1 MNLHYRHSNN
11 SWRGPHGRAW
21 KDRSTRNS
29 SVQGRWLAA
38 LAGVIAFVAPVGTSV
53 ASSAPASAQVPG
65 GLDTTA
71 TATYTVDLPAGLV
84 RGRIEF
90 GFVNS
95 IPPDGDDAELTFFE
109 GYQFSLPRD
118 ATNVAATTESGPLAV
133 TTAPAAGFLVVSVA
147 FGTMLAYSDELDLVV
162 TFDLPGH
169 PPRDPRPW
177 RANEAFV
184 AFVAWGF
191 GDPGLGAVRIVT
203 PAAAA
208 VAMPELDDGTYP
220 MPEVVT
226 YASETVHTFARLER
240 PDEFGL
246 FVTAA
251 DNQELVSSHLDVDGQ
266 RIVLQ
271 AWPDDPGWTR
281 FMRRQVRVGLPAL
294 ERVTQR
300 PLPDGRR
307 LIVRESANPSLEGYS
322 GWFDYGAGVIEMG
335 EALDPAVTL
344 HELAHRWFNDDTSY
358 HRWITE
364 GLAET
369 YANAVAARFGAARE
383 PAIPRRRA
391 PGSRPLNDW
400 ETFSFTRTDE
410 AVEDYGYETS
420 YFVVDALFDEIG
432 PTRMAAVLA
441 AIDDDTPAYERASLG
456 TPGPVNWRR
465 FLDLLE
471 QVGGSD
477 RASAL
482 FRRFVVSDV
491 EVAELAARTGAR
503 VQYAELVQRAG
514 AWTVPSPI
522 DDDMEAWQ
530 FAEATDLMV
539 VAATVLD
546 ERDDFL
552 SAAAGVGVELPGAF
566 EARFEAA
573 TEPTALEDLGDD
585 IRELTDAL
593 VHVRATEAAAGAP
606 RSTLELLGLGHED
619 FYVELSR
626 ARDAITAGDA
636 FSAVD
641 LSGQV
646 RSALAVAETVGRQR
660 ALAAADEGRSQLADV
675 ALAALAGL
683 VLAGVVTVVSRR
695 RLRRHAASGDVAHV
709 DPGGDAT
716 VDLDVEQR
724 VGTRV
729 ELDEDALAGAGL
741 GGVDRRLD
749 VAVGHPGERTGATR
763 VVERGTGLGD
773 VGDAVLELGEDVG
786 AVVDAQP
793 VTGAEVLV
801 DPDAHGGHE
810 R

>member
-1 MNLHYRHSNN
+1 
-11 SWRGPHGRAW
+11 
-21 KDRSTRNS
+21 
-29 SVQGRWLAA
+29 LAA
-38 LAGVIAFVAPVGTSV
+38 LACGIACVAPVGAAGASV
-53 ASSAPASAQVPG
+53 PRSAQEPG
-65 GLDTTA
+65 GLATAA
-71 TATYTVDLPAGLV
+71 TATYTVDLPSGLV
-84 RGRIEF
+84 RGRIDF

-95 IPPDGDDAELTFFE
+95 TPPDGDDSELIYFE

-133 TTAPAAGFLVVSVA
+133 TTAPAAGFLVVSVS
-147 FGTMLAYSDELDLVV
+147 FGTMLGSSDELDLVV

-191 GDPGLGAVRIVT
+191 GDPGLGTVRVVT

-220 MPEVVT
+220 MPEVLT
-226 YASETVHTFARLER
+226 DADKTVHTFARLEH

-251 DNQELVSSHLDVDGQ
+251 DDEGLVSDQLDVDGQ

-281 FMRRQVRVGLPAL
+281 FMRQQVRVGLPAL
-294 ERVTQR
+294 ERLTQQ

-307 LIVRESANPSLEGYS
+307 LILRESANPSLEGYS

-369 YANAVAARFGAARE
+369 YANAVATRFGASRE
-383 PAIPRRRA
+383 PTIPRRRT

-400 ETFSFTRTDE
+400 ENFSFTRADD

-420 YFVVDALFDEIG
+420 YFVVDALFEEIG

-441 AIDDDTPAYERASLG
+441 AIDDGTPAYERASLD

-477 RASAL
+477 RATSL
-482 FRRFVVSDV
+482 FRRFVVSDA
-491 EVAELAARTGAR
+491 EVAELAARTVAR
-503 VQYAELVQRAG
+503 AQYADLVERAG

-530 FAEATDLMV
+530 FADATELMV
-539 VAATVLD
+539 ATAAALD

-552 SAAAGVGVELPGAF
+552 SAAAGVGVELPGEF
-566 EARFEAA
+566 EARFGAA
-573 TEPTALEDLGDD
+573 TEPTALADLGDD

-593 VHVRATEAAAGAP
+593 VHVRATDAAAGAP
-606 RSTLELLGLGHED
+606 RSTLELLGVGHED

-626 ARDAITAGDA
+626 ARDAIAAGDA

-646 RSALAVAETVGRQR
+646 RSALAVAETVGRRR
-660 ALAAADEGRSQLADV
+660 ALAIADEGRSQLGDLV
-675 ALAALAGL
+675 LAALAGL
-683 VLAGVVTVVSRR
+683 VLAGLVTVVWRR
-695 RLRRHAASGDVAHV
+695 RLRRPATSGDVAHV
-709 DPGGDAT
+709 DAGGDAA
-716 VDLDVEQR
+716 VDLDVEQG

-729 ELDEDALAGAGL
+729 DLDEDALAGAGL
-741 GGVDRRLD
+741 GGVDRGLD
-749 VAVGHPGERTGATR
+749 VASGHPGERAGATG
-763 VVERGTGLGD
+763 VVERGSGLGD

-793 VTGAEVLV
+793 VARAEVLV